1 MVGPRKP
8 KTPTGARQ
16 RKSASAAAPAPR
28 AESAAR
34 EAAPAAVATAAV
46 VAGGAN
52 GVAFEAIQ
60 RRAYEL
66 FLARGAGHGGDLAD
80 WLAAERE
87 LKGRPA
93 ARD

>member
-1 MVGPRKP
+1 MAGPRKP
-8 KTPTGARQ
+8 KTLTGARKK
-16 RKSASAAAPAPR
+16 KSASAATLQAESPARESAPAEV
-28 AESAAR
+28 AK
-34 EAAPAAVATAAV
+34 AAVA
-46 VAGGAN
+46 AGGVN

-87 LKGRPA
+87 LKDRSA
-93 ARD
+93 AYN